1 MHRFFK
7 LTGLA
12 LCSSILLVSCS
23 SAVADKTTTIVAAQT
38 VEGYTKPGASVKL
51 RHDFSGKLN
60 AGQVG
65 NMSLD
70 MIMPPTDGTVKV
82 SFSSTDGL
90 DILSGGDVSETRIT
104 KSAFTSEAAPM
115 APRQLQFRALQDGV
129 YYINAFIDVTSE
141 QGQTLGRVITIP
153 VNVGTAVR
161 KPSNQDVAIDES
173 SGRSIVIMSAEET
186 VDP

>member
-12 LCSSILLVSCS
+12 LCCSIMMVGCS
-23 SAVADKTTTIVAAQT
+23 SAAADKPTTIAAAQT
-38 VEGYTKPGASVKL
+38 LEGYSKPGASVKL

-70 MIMPPTDGTVKV
+70 LIMPPTDGTVKV
-82 SFSSTDGL
+82 SFSSTGGL
-90 DILSGGDVSETRIT
+90 DILSGGDVGETRI
-104 KSAFTSEAAPM
+104 KKEAFINEDAPM
-115 APRQLQFRALQDGV
+115 APRQLQFRALEDGA
-129 YYINAFIDVTSE
+129 YYINAFIEVTSE

-153 VNVGTAVR
+153 VIVGTAVR
-161 KPSNQDVAIDES
+161 KPSNQDLTIDDS
-173 SGRSIVIMSAEET
+173 SGRSIVIMSADET
-186 VDP
+186 VNP